1 MFKTIRHFVNYL
13 CRRMNF
19 IKKNI
24 FGILSIIISV
34 FLLINY
40 TFYFQD
46 LKDRLIEYG
55 KNLEVENGMNTT
67 LLAGNIKIVIVQSIF
82 IILPLLL
89 LIIHLVIKRNRKISL
104 IALLLIL
111 AYLFFS
117 LYSINFIYDSIKI

>member
-1 MFKTIRHFVNYL
+1 
-13 CRRMNF
+13 MNF

-40 TFYFQD
+40 TFYFQG
-46 LKDRLIEYG
+46 LKNRLIEYG
-55 KNLEVENGMNTT
+55 KNLEVENGMNAT

-89 LIIHLVIKRNRKISL
+89 LIIHLIIKRNRKISL

-111 AYLFFS
+111 TYLFFS